1 MDFEL
6 SEEHKLIRKTARKF
20 AEEVI
25 RPAAKHHDETCE
37 YPYEIIE
44 EAKKLDL
51 IAPAIPE
58 QYGARGWTSSRPSS
72 SSKSCSAVI
81 RGSPWRSRP
90 ASLAAI

>member
-58 QYGARGWTSSRPSS
+58 QYGGAGAGLPRGRHRHRR
-72 SSKSCSAVI
+72 AVP
-81 RGSPWRSRP
+81 R
-90 ASLAAI
+90 